1 MRAINISEPLEDP
14 EKGGEDTK
22 NKCRFQMWSRAW
34 LLCGSNTVTI
44 LTKKCLPGTV
54 NMNGMWVLR
63 IWLPIN
69 HASLPTKNQMRL
81 HFTGPTCGFLSLLIG
96 QEVSNQLLWNR
107 KGSWEEEFPPPMLE
121 SYPVRPSIHRK
132 MARVNSSHYWST
144 QAWVA
149 TKGSCTVTLNERD
162 YSVLSLYPLLWFYF
176 TLYEV
181 VRHKGLSSM
190 PWWTQTILSSSPPF
204 LPATSIAPHF
214 LPWQVSAM
222 IKGPCFL
229 EVLVKLW
236 IEDIR

>member
-149 TKGSCTVTLNERD
+149 TKGSCAVTLNERD

-176 TLYEV
+176 TLYVSGEAQRSEFNALMDTNNTV
-181 VRHKGLSSM
+181 FLSSF
-190 PWWTQTILSSSPPF
+190 PPCYIHCSP
-204 LPATSIAPHF
+204 LPTMTSICHDKRPM
-214 LPWQVSAM
+214 LPWSTCYAM
-222 IKGPCFL
+222 
-229 EVLVKLW
+229 
-236 IEDIR
+236 D